1 MTHAAQRALS
11 PFDLPRSEARALFA
25 RGVPVFVPVN
35 PVEYHGPHL
44 SLRNDALISQGL
56 CRDLAA
62 QLSPTEPLLVV
73 PDLEVGV
80 DPCPGP
86 GTVATS
92 LARVELLVD
101 EACRAL
107 CELGAT
113 RLVLVTFHGA
123 PLHALALARGVER
136 AATFGARAVAPLSS
150 AQRHLMGLWREAQG
164 RERSGGS
171 APLEGASAFF
181 AAVVRHVDDADARA
195 RLIRGIPLD
204 FHAGFVETSMA
215 LHYAPSS
222 VRSIYKE
229 LEPCPAIVPDKALA
243 AASRLAERF
252 GQHELALELELTAM
266 GRGWYSMR
274 PFFGYTGAPAE
285 ADARAGA
292 VLATLLVDFMVEL
305 CRRVF
310 AGSPHPAPMMPWLRT
325 LTLGGRLPTH
335 DVRPTDMRAG

>member
-1 MTHAAQRALS
+1 MTSAGPRALS
-11 PFDLPRSEARALFA
+11 PFDLPRSEARAVFA

-35 PVEYHGPHL
+35 PTEYHGPHL
-44 SLRNDALISQGL
+44 SLRNDALVSQGL
-56 CRDLAA
+56 ARDLARDLA
-62 QLSPTEPLLVV
+62 PDGPLLVV

-113 RLVLVTFHGA
+113 RLVLLTFHGA
-123 PLHALALARGVER
+123 PLHALALSRGVAR
-136 AATFGARAVAPLSS
+136 AATFGARAVAPLSA
-150 AQRHLMGLWREAQG
+150 AQRHLMGLWRDAQAPHSARADEA
-164 RERSGGS
+164 SS
-171 APLEGASAFF
+171 FF
-181 AAVVRHVDDADARA
+181 AAVVRHVDDADTRA
-195 RLIRGIPLD
+195 RLVRGIPLD

-222 VRSIYKE
+222 VRGIYKD
-229 LEPCPAIVPDKALA
+229 LPPCPEITPDRALA
-243 AASRLAERF
+243 AAARLAARL
-252 GQHELALELELTAM
+252 GQAELALELELSAL
-266 GRGWYSMR
+266 GRGWYAMR
-274 PFFGYTGAPAE
+274 PFFGYTGTPAE

-292 VLATLLVDFMVEL
+292 VLADMLVEFMLAL

-310 AGSPHPAPMMPWLRT
+310 SGAEHPTPMMPWLRT

-335 DVRPTDMRAG
+335 DVRPGDMRVG